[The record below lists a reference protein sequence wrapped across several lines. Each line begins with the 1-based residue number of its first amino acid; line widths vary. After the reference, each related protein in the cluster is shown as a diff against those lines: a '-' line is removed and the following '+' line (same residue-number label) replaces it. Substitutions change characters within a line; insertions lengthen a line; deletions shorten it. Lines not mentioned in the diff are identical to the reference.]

1 MPPRVP
7 LDPTGRTRLGG
18 KNRRLPVPCRPGR
31 RWPTGDVKRT
41 YRNIE
46 TDAKKTRRD
55 LDGTDVKDTVGNA
68 GDEARR
74 VLGNVGDDIR
84 TTDTKQD
91 DR

>member
-1 MPPRVP
+1 M
-7 LDPTGRTRLGG
+7 
-18 KNRRLPVPCRPGR
+18 
-31 RWPTGDVKRT
+31 PTGDVKRT

-74 VLGNVGDDIR
+74 VLGNVVVILVLVGVI
-84 TTDTKQD
+84 KL
-91 DR
+91 